1 MSPPLIAVVGGCGG
15 AGASLIGA
23 AMALVV
29 ADRGA
34 PLTLLD
40 ADAAGV
46 HAALA
51 GIEPARGTAD
61 LCRLADGLTA
71 DHLRTASF
79 PHPRAGAL
87 IPASPTSATADL
99 AALTGRL
106 AGIDDRPPLV
116 VDCGSGPAAA
126 RLVPEDVACVLVI
139 TRDAAGLRAAEAT
152 HAALPAGR
160 APIVVVNEGVRRGD
174 VGHRAAARVV
184 GAGEH
189 VRLGHADRDA
199 QRVTA
204 GYPPGRRSAFGRTI
218 TDLCVRCG
226 FIPLTEDTDG

>member
-1 MSPPLIAVVGGCGG
+1 MSPPMVAVIGGCGG
-15 AGASLIGA
+15 AGASLVAA
-23 AMALVV
+23 AMALVA
-29 ADRGA
+29 ADAGS

-40 ADAAGV
+40 ADADGV

-51 GIEPARGTAD
+51 GIEATRGTAD

-71 DHLRTASF
+71 DHLRTAAF

-87 IPASPTSATADL
+87 IPASPGSAPADT
-99 AALTGRL
+99 AALGRRL
-106 AGIDDRPPLV
+106 SAIADRPPLV
-116 VDCGSGPAAA
+116 VDCGSGAAA
-126 RLVPEDVACVLVI
+126 AVVVPPGVACVLVI
-139 TRDAAGLRAAEAT
+139 ARDAAGLRAAEAT
-152 HAALPAGR
+152 RDALPPGLV
-160 APIVVVNEGVRRGD
+160 PLVVVNEGVRRGD

-184 GAGEH
+184 GADAH
-189 VRLGHADRDA
+189 VRLGPGDRDA

-226 FIPLTEDTDG
+226 LIPSPEDTDG